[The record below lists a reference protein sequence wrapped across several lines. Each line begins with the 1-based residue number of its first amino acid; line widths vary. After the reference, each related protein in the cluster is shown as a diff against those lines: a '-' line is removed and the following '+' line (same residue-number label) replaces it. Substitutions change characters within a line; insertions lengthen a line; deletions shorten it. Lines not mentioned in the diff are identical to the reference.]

1 MPASKAPA
9 LSSLLIG
16 GEKVAMFSSHVL
28 PHSFRISNSLV
39 PTCGAVWTQT
49 REYFNPPSLCPKV
62 LNPES
67 NTRYPSE
74 FYHLLICVRSP
85 SLAPVCVHVCES
97 EYLRWKKKKKFREY
111 LWTRQENLLYSSLSK
126 DIFER
131 RTSTGS
137 GLFSFL
143 GRGFAQIFGQ
153 IVSMSVKT
161 RSNTN
166 SVVSRNIKRDK
177 T

>member
-1 MPASKAPA
+1 MPANKAPA

-16 GEKVAMFSSHVL
+16 GEKVAVFSSHVL

-85 SLAPVCVHVCES
+85 SLAPVCVNVCES
-97 EYLRWKKKKKFREY
+97 EYLR
-111 LWTRQENLLYSSLSK
+111 
-126 DIFER
+126 
-131 RTSTGS
+131 
-137 GLFSFL
+137 
-143 GRGFAQIFGQ
+143 
-153 IVSMSVKT
+153 
-161 RSNTN
+161 
-166 SVVSRNIKRDK
+166 
-177 T
+177 

>member
-1 MPASKAPA
+1 MSA
-9 LSSLLIG
+9 
-16 GEKVAMFSSHVL
+16 
-28 PHSFRISNSLV
+28 
-39 PTCGAVWTQT
+39 
-49 REYFNPPSLCPKV
+49 NP
-62 LNPES
+62 
-67 NTRYPSE
+67 NTLDE
-74 FYHLLICVRSP
+74 
-85 SLAPVCVHVCES
+85 
-97 EYLRWKKKKKFREY
+97 KKKKIRKY

-126 DIFER
+126 NIFER

>member
-1 MPASKAPA
+1 M
-9 LSSLLIG
+9 
-16 GEKVAMFSSHVL
+16 
-28 PHSFRISNSLV
+28 
-39 PTCGAVWTQT
+39 
-49 REYFNPPSLCPKV
+49 
-62 LNPES
+62 
-67 NTRYPSE
+67 
-74 FYHLLICVRSP
+74 
-85 SLAPVCVHVCES
+85 
-97 EYLRWKKKKKFREY
+97 KKKKKKIREY

-166 SVVSRNIKRDK
+166 SVVSRKIKRDK